1 MEIPWETRKPGE
13 SPPSI
18 LMSAT
23 TAEAL
28 VLSPE
33 DLAHRFLQSLQ
44 NGKLVDAL
52 DTLAPDAVVSDGEG
66 PDRHGLREI
75 ATSLLPYRTPDRL
88 VVEGIRATG
97 GTVNARVRVS
107 PGPGKRSRRY
117 NARIDVR
124 AGRIRAVDFQP
135 A

>member
-1 MEIPWETRKPGE
+1 M
-13 SPPSI
+13 
-18 LMSAT
+18 MSAP

-44 NGKLVDAL
+44 NGRLVDAL

-75 ATSLLPYRTPDRL
+75 AASLLPYRTPDRL
-88 VVEGIRATG
+88 IVEGIEATG
-97 GTVNARVRVS
+97 GTVRARVRVV
-107 PGPGKRSRRY
+107 PGPRKSGRRY

-124 AGRIRAVDFQP
+124 AGRIRAVDFQS